1 MNNKMDLT
9 IVDLSTNKSK
19 REIGKGCSSGGGGGD
34 SSGGGGESSSEG

>member
-1 MNNKMDLT
+1 MNKTLDLT

-34 SSGGGGESSSEG
+34 SSGGDSSSE

>member
-1 MNNKMDLT
+1 MNKTLDLT

-34 SSGGGGESSSEG
+34 SSGGGSSSE